1 MTMVQWKSGC
11 DCYFFS
17 YEHFYLPILPSKMGL
32 KKCVLLLFCIRANMV
47 VFGQKWLYSITVVVF
62 GSNWL
67 HCGKVVVSRQKWLCS
82 GKAVVFWQ
90 R

>member
-1 MTMVQWKSGC
+1 MTMVQYKSGC
-11 DCYFFS
+11 DYYVLS
-17 YEHFYLPILPSKMGL
+17 YEHFYFPILPSNMGL
-32 KKCVLLLFCIRANMV
+32 KKCVLPLFCIRANMV
-47 VFGQKWLYSITVVVF
+47 VFGQKWLYSIRVVVF

-67 HCGKVVVSRQKWLCS
+67 HSGKVVASRQKWLCS